1 MKHRMKRQ
9 MKCGTVA
16 LLLVVGASARLA
28 SAADKSS
35 QVVFPQGSEQPLTAL
50 QDIDVVEHLGDR
62 VPAGLSFTDTT
73 GHPTAFDNFLYQG
86 KPLLVT
92 LGYHRCP
99 MLCSLVLDGLVKSM
113 KGSGMTL
120 GKDFTA
126 VSISID
132 PNEDPKAAAEQQR
145 RILNSVGP
153 GLVPKDWSFL
163 MGSAAASQAMARAV
177 GFRFKYDE
185 TSKQFAHSAVA
196 FVLTPEGRV
205 SRYLYGVDFL
215 PRDFKLAMVEAGGGR
230 VGTSFDKVLLSCF
243 RYDPINRRYAP
254 FVMGFMR
261 IGAGLVFFALA
272 GLLTVL
278 WRKEI
283 AMRKRRAA

>member
-1 MKHRMKRQ
+1 MNRRWAL
-9 MKCGTVA
+9 VP
-16 LLLVVGASARLA
+16 LLLLSARVA
-28 SAADKSS
+28 WAADKSS
-35 QVVFPQGSEQPLTAL
+35 LVVFPQGSEQPLAAL
-50 QDIDVVEHLGDR
+50 QNIDVIEHLGER

-73 GHPTAFDNFLYQG
+73 GKAVAFDNFLFQG

-99 MLCSLVLDGLVKSM
+99 MLCSLVLDGLVKSL
-113 KGSGMTL
+113 KTSGMTL

-145 RILNSVGP
+145 RILNAVAP
-153 GLVPKDWSFL
+153 GLAPNDWPFL
-163 MGSAAASQAMARAV
+163 MGTAAASDAMAKAV
-177 GFRFKYDE
+177 GFGYKYDPQ
-185 TSKQFAHSAVA
+185 SKQFAHEAVA

-205 SRYLYGVDFL
+205 SRYLYGVDVL

-230 VGTSFDKVLLSCF
+230 VGTSFDKVVLSCF
-243 RYDPINRRYAP
+243 RYDPVSRRYAP
-254 FVMGFMR
+254 FVIGFMR
-261 IGAGLVFFALA
+261 VGAGLVFFALA